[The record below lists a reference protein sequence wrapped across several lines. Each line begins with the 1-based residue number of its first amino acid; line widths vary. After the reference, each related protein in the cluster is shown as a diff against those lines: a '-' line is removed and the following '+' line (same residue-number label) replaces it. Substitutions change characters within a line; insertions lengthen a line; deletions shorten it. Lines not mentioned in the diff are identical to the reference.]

1 MAQRTVCMCYGEY
14 IGIETIYTVVD
25 GQQINIPDKLNSL
38 RAKSRNNELFC
49 PCGCGAN
56 LVLVAGDRNLREQHF
71 RIKDG
76 EFEGNCH
83 MVTEGKTSVDSKI
96 VLKCWLD
103 DKLQVDDIQSRVP
116 INHINDSD
124 RKYELTFLSKIKG
137 IALSY
142 CHERVNLSTEKFEI
156 LEGNSRGIKII
167 YVVDAKNGGCSGQYP
182 EALMRVQDKQGYCL
196 LLYVSNINY
205 AEAVL
210 KAVYYNKNEY
220 GLWEEIELVS
230 GNLKEY
236 EISGNGLVSYG
247 GKSIDDI
254 LTVYLEKL
262 EEIKK
267 TNQERLE
274 AERLRREEE
283 HKRFLEEEEKRKA
296 ERQKQ
301 QEELQRKREEEK
313 LRLQR
318 LEEER
323 QAELKRREEDFKR
336 NMAENFSQQTVPV
349 KDAEGNRWIK
359 CEFCGLI
366 AKDNKFVSYG
376 GMDKVNLGICKKCS
390 AEGKIIVKNI
400 KVSEKK
406 PRKKYDPMTCPEC
419 GGKLRER
426 NGRNGRFIGCSNY
439 PECRYTRNIRG

>member
-1 MAQRTVCMCYGEY
+1 MAQRTVCLCDGEY

-25 GQQINIPDKLNSL
+25 GQQINIPEKLNNL

-83 MVTEGKTSVDSKI
+83 MVTEGKTSVNSKI

-116 INHINDSD
+116 INHINDSN
-124 RKYELTFLSKIKG
+124 RKYEFTFLSKEKR

-142 CHERVNLSTEKFEI
+142 CHERVNLSSEKFEI
-156 LEGNSRGIKII
+156 LEDNSKGIKII
-167 YVVDAKNGGCSGQYP
+167 YIVDAKNGGCSGQYP
-182 EALMRVQDKQGYCL
+182 EALMRVQDKQSYCL
-196 LLYVSNINY
+196 LLQVNNINY
-205 AEAVL
+205 TEAMM

-230 GNLKEY
+230 GKLKEF
-236 EISGNGLVSYG
+236 EIGVNGLISYD
-247 GKSIDDI
+247 GKSIDET
-254 LTVYLEKL
+254 LTTYLKKL
-262 EEIKK
+262 EEIKRL
-267 TNQERLE
+267 NRERLE

-283 HKRFLEEEEKRKA
+283 HKRFLEEEEKRKV

-301 QEELQRKREEEK
+301 QEELQRQRETEK
-313 LRLQR
+313 LRLQL

-323 QAELKRREEDFKR
+323 QAEIKRREEYFKR
-336 NMAENFSQQTVPV
+336 NMAENFSQQTVQV

-366 AKDNKFVSYG
+366 AKENEFVSYG
-376 GMDKVNLGICKKCS
+376 GMNHVNLGTCKKCS
-390 AEGKIIVKNI
+390 AEGKGIVKNI
-400 KVSEKK
+400 SVSEEKH
-406 PRKKYDPMTCPEC
+406 RKKFDPMTCPEC

-439 PECRYTRNIRG
+439 PVCRYTRSVRG